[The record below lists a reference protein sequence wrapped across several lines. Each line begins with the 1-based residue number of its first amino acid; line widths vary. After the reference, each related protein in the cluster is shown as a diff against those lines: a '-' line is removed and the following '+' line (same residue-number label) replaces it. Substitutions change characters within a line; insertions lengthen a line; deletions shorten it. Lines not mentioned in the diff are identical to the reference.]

1 MTHEVNAH
9 IKSPA
14 WHIRSANAGDVQ
26 RLVSLS
32 GQLGY
37 VVEEGQLSR
46 QLSLILARNDH
57 AIFIAVNPDDHV
69 LGWLH
74 IFERSLLFQAV
85 GADLGGL
92 VVDELV
98 RGQGIGRALLDAAE
112 RWVQER
118 ELKHLTIRSNTA
130 RTAAQAFYLALDYK
144 LVKTSNTFKKV
155 FSPSASW

>member
-9 IKSPA
+9 EKRPA
-14 WHIRSANAGDVQ
+14 WHIRSANSGDVH
-26 RLVSLS
+26 RLVGLS
-32 GQLGY
+32 SQLGY

-46 QLSLILARNDH
+46 QLAALLMRDDH

-74 IFERSLLFQAV
+74 IFERPLLFQAV
-85 GADLGGL
+85 GAELGGL

-112 RWVQER
+112 RWVR
-118 ELKHLTIRSNTA
+118 ARGLSHLTIRSNTS
-130 RTAAQAFYLALDYK
+130 RTEAHAFYQTLDYK

-155 FSPSASW
+155 FSPSA

>member
-9 IKSPA
+9 EKRPA
-14 WHIRSANAGDVQ
+14 WHIRSANSGDVH
-26 RLVSLS
+26 RLVGLS
-32 GQLGY
+32 SQLGY

-46 QLSLILARNDH
+46 QLAALLMRDDH
-57 AIFIAVNPDDHV
+57 AIFIAVKPDDHV

-74 IFERSLLFQAV
+74 IFAE
-85 GADLGGL
+85 LGGL

-112 RWVQER
+112 RWVRAR
-118 ELKHLTIRSNTA
+118 ELSHLTIRSNTS
-130 RTAAQAFYLALDYK
+130 RTEAHAFYQTLDYK

-155 FSPSASW
+155 FSPSA